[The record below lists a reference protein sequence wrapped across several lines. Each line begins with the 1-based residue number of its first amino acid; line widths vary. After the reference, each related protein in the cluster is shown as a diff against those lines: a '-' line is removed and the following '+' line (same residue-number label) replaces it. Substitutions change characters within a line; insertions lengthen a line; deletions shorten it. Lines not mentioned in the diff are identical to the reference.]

1 MRLLLGPGHAW
12 WILWWRCGLG
22 CCFSLT
28 GSSPGTRV
36 LAAFAD
42 GKRLHEPSQHL
53 QWRALGRRRHW
64 WVVGPCVSVDCLR
77 ATLHRLC
84 PLADVARTALFWDDY
99 LDLKLACWGSVGDI

>member
-1 MRLLLGPGHAW
+1 MKLLLGPGHAW

-42 GKRLHEPSQHL
+42 GKRLHEPSHTSSEGP
-53 QWRALGRRRHW
+53 WAGGGTG
-64 WVVGPCVSVDCLR
+64 WVVGPFVCVDCLR
-77 ATLHRLC
+77 ATLHL
-84 PLADVARTALFWDDY
+84 LF
-99 LDLKLACWGSVGDI
+99 LGRCCLG